1 MMDIVTKKNAYWG
14 NLMVSHN
21 LRFTVPDDIGQGL
34 IARGIAEQI
43 SQEILDQEA
52 TKKQKRRGQSED

>member
-34 IARGIAEQI
+34 IARGMAEEI
-43 SQEILDQEA
+43 SEEVLEKEA
-52 TKKQKRRGQSED
+52 AKEPKKKGSK

>member
-43 SQEILDQEA
+43 SPDILSQET
-52 TKKQKRRGQSED
+52 TKEPKKKGSK